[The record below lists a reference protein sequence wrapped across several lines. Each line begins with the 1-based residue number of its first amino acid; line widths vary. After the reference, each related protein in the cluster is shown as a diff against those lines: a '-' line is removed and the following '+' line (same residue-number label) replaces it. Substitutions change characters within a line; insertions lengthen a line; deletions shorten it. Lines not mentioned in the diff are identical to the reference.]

1 MAIALFT
8 FASWFWLALDPY
20 CLSVQYKGFC
30 LFFPPSCPILSSFF
44 SVLFLLPLK
53 AI

>member
-8 FASWFWLALDPY
+8 FAPWFWLALDPY
-20 CLSVQYKGFC
+20 CLSLCNTEASFF
-30 LFFPPSCPILSSFF
+30 FFPRSCPILSSF
-44 SVLFLLPLK
+44 SLLFLLPLK

>member
-20 CLSVQYKGFC
+20 CLSVQYKGFLQGPC
-30 LFFPPSCPILSSFF
+30 DRS
-44 SVLFLLPLK
+44 LK
-53 AI
+53 SEEP